1 MWYNEILRNPR
12 PGGKRMA
19 LEGNGD
25 IVGNTIVGNTDMSYR
40 CKATIHALLNATSDL
55 PVIIDTKGV
64 ILTAGEGVTTRTG
77 KKLEQLIG
85 TCVYDYFKPEHVNF
99 KKAYVQLVV
108 QSHQM
113 IRFED
118 HFEDLTFL
126 VCIYP
131 ILDENN
137 EVEKLAVFINDNT
150 ELNKNEILLH
160 RYSQILAAI
169 NDPIAYID
177 VNYLYRTVNDAT
189 LKIYQ
194 KTMEEM
200 IGHPME
206 EIVGREVFL
215 EKFKPYIGEC
225 LTGQRV
231 YHQDWFDFPDGQR
244 RFMYMSLNPLF
255 AKNNVVAGVVID
267 SIDITKIKEME
278 DQLKLLSQTD
288 QLTQVFN
295 RVKFNDSLNR
305 EMIRSKR
312 YQTELSLIM
321 IDIDHFKEINDT
333 YGHDMGDDVLKS
345 LAGLLKESTRETDI
359 CARWGG
365 EEFMLLLPHTN
376 LENASKL
383 AERIRAR
390 IEKKVFKTGHTVT
403 GSFGVTQ
410 FVDSDNDETFTK
422 RVDRA
427 LYMAK
432 EKGRNRVISA
442 QAKHA
447 ARAKTSD

>member
-1 MWYNEILRNPR
+1 MTPENNENIL
-12 PGGKRMA
+12 
-19 LEGNGD
+19 GN
-25 IVGNTIVGNTDMSYR
+25 IDMPFQD
-40 CKATIHALLNATSDL
+40 KMTIHALLNATSDL
-55 PVIIDTKGV
+55 AIIIDTKG
-64 ILTAGEGVTTRTG
+64 IIHSAGEAVAERIRR
-77 KKLEQLIG
+77 KKEQLIG
-85 TCVYDYFKPEHVNF
+85 TCIYDYFQPEHVDF
-99 KKAYVQLVV
+99 KKAYVQLVS
-108 QSHQM
+108 QSRQM

-131 ILDENN
+131 ILDQNN
-137 EVEKLAVFINDNT
+137 DVEKLAVFINDNT
-150 ELNKNEILLH
+150 ELIKHEMLLH

-177 VNYLYRTVNDAT
+177 INFLYRTVNEAT
-189 LKIYQ
+189 LKIYR

-206 EIVGREVFL
+206 EIVGQDVFKL
-215 EKFKPYIGEC
+215 KFKPYIQQC
-225 LTGQRV
+225 LTGQKV
-231 YHQDWFDFPDGQR
+231 YHQEWFDFPDGLR
-244 RFMYMSLNPLF
+244 RFMYMSFYPLF
-255 AKNNVVAGVVID
+255 AKNNKNNLVAGVVID

-288 QLTQVFN
+288 PLTQIYN
-295 RVKFNDSLNR
+295 RIKFNDSLSR
-305 EMIRSKR
+305 ETIRSKR

-321 IDIDHFKEINDT
+321 IDIDHFKGINDT
-333 YGHDMGDDVLKS
+333 YGHDVGDDVLKS
-345 LAGLLKESTRETDI
+345 LAELFMECTRETDI

-390 IEKKVFKTGHTVT
+390 IEKKSFKPAPTVT
-403 GSFGVTQ
+403 ASLGVTQ
-410 FVDSDNDETFTK
+410 FVESDNDETFIK

-442 QAKHA
+442 QAKQHA
-447 ARAKTSD
+447 AHAPICRTLAGS

>member
-1 MWYNEILRNPR
+1 
-12 PGGKRMA
+12 MA
-19 LEGNGD
+19 LEGKKN
-25 IVGNTIVGNTDMSYR
+25 IPGNTDTPYQYE
-40 CKATIHALLNATSDL
+40 ATIQALLNATSDL
-55 PVIIDTKGV
+55 PIIIDTKGI
-64 ILTAGEGVTTRTG
+64 ILNVGEGVTTRTG
-77 KKLEQLIG
+77 KESNHLIG
-85 TCVYDYFKPEHVNF
+85 TCIYDYFKPEHVDF
-99 KKAYVQLVV
+99 KKAYVQLVT
-108 QSHQM
+108 QSRQM

-131 ILDENN
+131 ILDQNN
-137 EVEKLAVFINDNT
+137 EVEKLAVFINDST
-150 ELNKNEILLH
+150 ELNKNEMLLH

-177 VNYLYRTVNDAT
+177 VNFLYRTVNDAT
-189 LKIYQ
+189 LKIYR

-206 EIVGREVFL
+206 EVVGKEVFA
-215 EKFKPYIGEC
+215 EKFKPYIEQC
-225 LTGQRV
+225 LTGERV
-231 YHQDWFDFPDGQR
+231 YHKDWFDFPDGQP
-244 RFMYMSLNPLF
+244 RFMYISLDPLF
-255 AKNNVVAGVVID
+255 AKNNIVAGVVID
-267 SIDITKIKEME
+267 SIDITKMKEME

-295 RVKFNDSLNR
+295 RVKFNDSLNY

-312 YQTELSLIM
+312 YQTDLSLIM
-321 IDIDHFKEINDT
+321 IDIDYFKDINDK
-333 YGHDMGDDVLKS
+333 YGHDMGDDVLKA

-390 IEKKVFKTGHTVT
+390 IEKKVFKTGQTVT

-410 FVDSDNDETFTK
+410 FISADTDETFTK

-442 QAKHA
+442 QAKTRDA
-447 ARAKTSD
+447 GNIS